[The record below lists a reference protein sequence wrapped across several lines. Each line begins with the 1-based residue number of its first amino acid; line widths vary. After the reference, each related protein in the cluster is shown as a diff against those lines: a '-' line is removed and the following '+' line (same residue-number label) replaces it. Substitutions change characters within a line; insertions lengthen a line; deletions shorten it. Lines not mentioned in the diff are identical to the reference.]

1 MIDLVQI
8 STILVLFN
16 KIEIINISG
25 DIGSTKKADNILE
38 IPEQGE
44 FCSYCFK
51 NHKCERRLT
60 TECFK

>member
-25 DIGSTKKADNILE
+25 DGAQKR
-38 IPEQGE
+38 Q
-44 FCSYCFK
+44 
-51 NHKCERRLT
+51 T
-60 TECFK
+60 TFWKSQNKENFVVIVLKIINVKEG